1 MYIPYIPEN
10 FMVKNA
16 EHFLQFFLVHIV
28 MLDLDVS
35 VNGKIGNQKEVRPIQ
50 VSNMNKFFM
59 SKKFP

>member
-1 MYIPYIPEN
+1 MYMPNIPEN

-35 VNGKIGNQKEVRPIQ
+35 VNGKIGNQNEVRPIQ
-50 VSNMNKFFM
+50 LSNMNKFFM

>member
-35 VNGKIGNQKEVRPIQ
+35 VNGKIGNQKEVRP
-50 VSNMNKFFM
+50 M